1 MAKFW
6 EQKWFKTGVALVGAD
21 IAGEYLF
28 GDTSPGGVSG
38 EGASY
43 FSGDNFAAKGLNYL
57 GVTPFGDTAVG
68 SAVKGFYDDY
78 VPDWLQD
85 NLSSDNIKQASASF
99 LNMFGDTGQMPS
111 LPRGKTQSSFARS
124 NTNFQAGQAGQ
135 IPLGRS
141 GRVGN
146 ALQSPKMQAYLAQ
159 HVRASKIPQRILAQ
173 VRSTGSTTLGRV
185 SVKRTATRTPSYSK
199 DARTG

>member
-6 EQKWFKTGVALVGAD
+6 EQKWFKTGVALVGANV
-21 IAGEYLF
+21 AGEYLF
-28 GDTSPGGVSG
+28 GDSDFGFSGG
-38 EGASY
+38 EETSY
-43 FSGDNFAAKGLNYL
+43 FTGDNLAAKGLNYF
-57 GVTPFGDTAVG
+57 GVTPFGNTAIG

-85 NLSSDNIKQASASF
+85 NISSDNVKQASASF

-111 LPRGKTQSSFARS
+111 GKRTTQARS
-124 NTNFQAGQAGQ
+124 IRSDTNFQAGQAGQ
-135 IPLGRS
+135 IPLGKN

-173 VRSTGSTTLGRV
+173 TRSTGSTTLGRV

>member
-6 EQKWFKTGVALVGAD
+6 EQKWFKTGVALVGANVV
-21 IAGEYLF
+21 GEYLF
-28 GDTSPGGVSG
+28 GETMPGGVSG
-38 EGASY
+38 EGSSY
-43 FSGDNFAAKGLNYL
+43 FSGDNLAAKGLNYF

-85 NLSSDNIKQASASF
+85 NLSSDDAKKASASF

-111 LPRGKTQSSFARS
+111 GKRTTQASYIRS
-124 NTNFQAGQAGQ
+124 DTNFQAGQAGQ
-135 IPLGRS
+135 IPLGKN

-146 ALQSPKMQAYLAQ
+146 ALQSPKMQAFLAQ
-159 HVRASKIPQRILAQ
+159 HVRANKIPQRILAQ
-173 VRSTGSTTLGRV
+173 TRSTGSTTLGKV

>member
-21 IAGEYLF
+21 VAGNYFF
-28 GDTSPGGVSG
+28 GDTAVDDVT
-38 EGASY
+38 GASY
-43 FSGDNFAAKGLNYL
+43 YSGKGLAAKGLNYF
-57 GVTPFGDTAVG
+57 GVTPFEDTAVG

-85 NLSSDNIKQASASF
+85 TISSDDVKETSASF
-99 LNMFGDTGQMPS
+99 LNMFGDMGQMPS
-111 LPRGKTQSSFARS
+111 LPRNKTQSSFTRS
-124 NTNFQAGQAGQ
+124 DTNFQAGQAGQ
-135 IPLGRS
+135 IPLGKN

-173 VRSTGSTTLGRV
+173 TRSTGSTTLGRV

>member
-6 EQKWFKTGVALVGAD
+6 EQKWFKTGVALVGANV
-21 IAGEYLF
+21 AGNYFF
-28 GDTSPGGVSG
+28 GDTAVDDVT
-38 EGASY
+38 GASY
-43 FSGDNFAAKGLNYL
+43 YSGKGLAAKGLNYF
-57 GVTPFGDTAVG
+57 GVTPFGETAVG

-78 VPDWLQD
+78 VPEWLQD
-85 NLSSDNIKQASASF
+85 SISGDDAKKASASF
-99 LNMFGDTGQMPS
+99 LNMFGDMGQMPS
-111 LPRGKTQSSFARS
+111 LPRNKTQSSFTRS
-124 NTNFQAGQAGQ
+124 DTNFQAGQAGQ
-135 IPLGRS
+135 IPLGKN

-173 VRSTGSTTLGRV
+173 ARSTGSTTLGRV
-185 SVKRTATRTPSYSK
+185 SVKRTATRTASYSK